1 MLHTFQM
8 RSQYH
13 THNGFTANEAGIIVL
28 NDEEEKDKSAL
39 PFFIKDSKIPVNGIV
54 YVTEALNEG
63 KKVLTDNKV
72 LKSKVISGATGT
84 SKDE

>member
-1 MLHTFQM
+1 MKKKKINQHFHFLLK
-8 RSQYH
+8 
-13 THNGFTANEAGIIVL
+13 TAKFL
-28 NDEEEKDKSAL
+28 SM
-39 PFFIKDSKIPVNGIV
+39 V